1 MESARK
7 RLLVARRLD
16 RSVGCGTLQKINN
29 RASLIQRYGGI
40 KVWIGA
46 QTHWRG
52 YRRDVAHSRRV
63 HGNWLRRLQVPVDVL
78 AYGHQVFDSLFDR
91 KSVV

>member
-46 QTHWRG
+46 
-52 YRRDVAHSRRV
+52 
-63 HGNWLRRLQVPVDVL
+63 
-78 AYGHQVFDSLFDR
+78 
-91 KSVV
+91 